1 MARTDATIILC
12 VSDVRYLLAV
22 AFSWCCCGCDAPSIW
37 PVWLTINEQGH
48 ELDWLYVLCPCF
60 PSIQA
65 RLLRLRRLLGP
76 VAPAALGRGS
86 SNCLEGARAR
96 AAAGHCSHASQQSAV
111 RVPEKDP
118 GACSA

>member
-65 RLLRLRRLLGP
+65 RLLRLRRLDIFLRFPERPATFGSGRHTSWLRDQRGRDLGF
-76 VAPAALGRGS
+76 R
-86 SNCLEGARAR
+86 
-96 AAAGHCSHASQQSAV
+96 V
-111 RVPEKDP
+111 RVQ
-118 GACSA
+118 GLGLGFRV